1 MQICFFWQ
9 VSWLIS
15 KTLDDVDNV
24 AGFGKEAVPEQGGQG
39 EYRNP
44 LSKSAQSILMK
55 MSMSMSMSMMPWR
68 VPEGTRLLDFHYPT
82 RYYSTTRLLSSLSYP
97 TLPNVEKT
105 TTRQGL
111 MSMSMSMSIHL
122 EMRVFPANMFSSLAL
137 EMRKLSAPTLTKFVK
152 PCHNI
157 VLYFLGQIWLS
168 RNILLHPTLPIMK
181 IELTI
186 QAVYLHSF
194 SLIAL
199 WGALQSTHTSSHP
212 NGEHPS
218 YPIRLIAPRYYIHS
232 LSSSSSI
239 LKLS

>member
-55 MSMSMSMSMMPWR
+55 ISMSMSMSMS
-68 VPEGTRLLDFHYPT
+68 
-82 RYYSTTRLLSSLSYP
+82 
-97 TLPNVEKT
+97 K
-105 TTRQGL
+105 
-111 MSMSMSMSIHL
+111 SIHL

-199 WGALQSTHTSSHP
+199 WGALQSTYTSSHP